1 MWNRGKTTVSLPI
14 EKLVEPDPK
23 WGARSRDQEH
33 VNVSFFLLLFYIV
46 F

>member
-1 MWNRGKTTVSLPI
+1 MWNRGKTTISLPI

-23 WGARSRDQEH
+23 WGARNRDEDH
-33 VNVSFFLLLFYIV
+33 VNVSFYFFKLFIK